1 MSIEKAKELMK
12 KMPEVELDKDD
23 LKRLALDILYEI
35 DGKSAQHARAKIEA
49 LRLLSEFVIDKK
61 KTEDDFGDAQILELL
76 AGGKK

>member
-1 MSIEKAKELMK
+1 MSVEKAKELMK
-12 KMPEVELDKDD
+12 KMPEVQIDKDD

-61 KTEDDFGDAQILELL
+61 KDDDDFGEAQILHLL
-76 AGGKK
+76 SGGKK